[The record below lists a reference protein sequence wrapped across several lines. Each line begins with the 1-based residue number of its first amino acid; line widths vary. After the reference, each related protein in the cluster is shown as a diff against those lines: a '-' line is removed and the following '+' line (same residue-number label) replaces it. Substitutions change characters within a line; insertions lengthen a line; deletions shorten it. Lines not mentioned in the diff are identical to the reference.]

1 MAMLTNLRFG
11 IVAIGR
17 NEGDRLKCC
26 LQSAQ
31 SQMRKIAGSLS
42 NDLGKISNVTY
53 PIIYVDSG
61 STDDSVSFAQSMGV
75 HVVDL
80 DLSIPFTAARA
91 RNEGADELFKQYPD
105 LEFVQFIDGDCEFID
120 GWFENAIA
128 TFEANP
134 EVVVVC
140 GRLHERFPDRSRYN
154 ALCDLEW
161 NTPVGET
168 KECGGIAMMRRS
180 AFQAVG
186 GFNPQLIA
194 GEEPELCVRLRRQ
207 GGKILRIAADMAWHD
222 ANMTR
227 FSQWWR
233 RSLRS
238 GYAYAEGAW
247 LHGRSPER
255 HWVKETRSIW
265 LWGLI
270 FPVLA
275 LSFAPFTFG
284 FSLVGLI
291 ALYGLQGYRIYQ
303 YCRRQRSMTPSQ
315 AQLYAFFC
323 VLVKFPQALGQMQ
336 FQQLRRQGKQ
346 RTIIEYKQPSQT

>member
-1 MAMLTNLRFG
+1 MLTNLRFG

-17 NEGDRLKCC
+17 NEGDRLKRC

-31 SQMRKIAGSLS
+31 IQMRAIAGISD
-42 NDLGKISNVTY
+42 DLVDEMSTVPY

-61 STDDSVSFAQSMGV
+61 STDDSVNFARSIGI
-75 HVVDL
+75 HVVNL

-91 RNEGADELFKQYPD
+91 RNAGADQLFEQYPD
-105 LEFVQFIDGDCEFID
+105 LDFVQFIDGDCEFID
-120 GWFENAIA
+120 GWFESAIA
-128 TFEANP
+128 SFDSTP
-134 EVVVVC
+134 DIVVVC

-161 NTPVGET
+161 NTAVGET

-180 AFQAVG
+180 AFQQAT
-186 GFNPQLIA
+186 GFKPNLIA

-207 GGKILRIAADMAWHD
+207 GGKIMRIAADMAWHD

-247 LHGRSPER
+247 LHGKSPER

-275 LSFAPFTFG
+275 LILVPFTLG
-284 FSLVGLI
+284 LSLLGLI

-315 AQLYAFFC
+315 AKLYAFFC
-323 VLVKFPQALGQMQ
+323 ILVKFPQALGQLQ
-336 FQQLRRQGKQ
+336 FHQLRLQGK
-346 RTIIEYKQPSQT
+346 RRGIIEYKQVKSQQ